1 MEVALERLPNS
12 VAKVSVTI
20 DPADVSAAMD
30 KAFRSVAS
38 RYNIP
43 GFRRG
48 KVPRPIFERMVGRD
62 VLLQEAAQKI
72 VEMRYVEALKEAA
85 IEPVAEPRINIV
97 TLVDGSP
104 FEFAIEVESKPEIT
118 LGDYTDLIAEP
129 LEIRE
134 VTDEDIEA
142 ELTTLARGQAQMV
155 PADEEPVAMGNHITV
170 KLQGYLEGDESGEPF
185 VDDDA
190 YAIEVGS
197 GSVVEGLEP
206 QLIGLMVAQPQSIRL
221 TYPEEHPD
229 VSLAGKDVRFE
240 IEVTEN
246 RRAEVPPIDDDL
258 AKALG
263 LESLQELRE
272 HVANTVKSRIESQA
286 KSDRLAEILGKLK
299 ERVTLELPAA
309 LVAEAVQGLLHEL
322 QNSLMR
328 MGATLDEY
336 LESRQIQLPE
346 LQAELRPQAEERVK
360 QQLLLEA
367 VAKENNLT
375 VTDEEVIESIRP
387 LAEMY
392 QQPVTK
398 LIQLFKAR
406 GEFSALRD
414 NMVLSKASDYLTG
427 VKPEAAD
434 PA

>member
-20 DPADVSAAMD
+20 DPADVSVAMD

-72 VEMRYVEALKEAA
+72 VEMRYVEALQEAA

-97 TLVDGSP
+97 KLEDGSP
-104 FEFAIEVESKPEIT
+104 FEFDIEVESKPEIA
-118 LGDYTDLIAEP
+118 LGDYADLVAEP
-129 LEIRE
+129 LVVRD
-134 VTDEDIEA
+134 VTDEDMET
-142 ELTTLARGQAQMV
+142 ELQTLARGQAQIV
-155 PADEEPVAMGNHITV
+155 PADEEPVSMGNHITV
-170 KLQGYLEGDESGEPF
+170 KLQGYLEGDESDEPF
-185 VDDDA
+185 VDDDS

-197 GSVVEGLEP
+197 GTVVEGLEP
-206 QLIGLMVAQPQSIRL
+206 QLIGLNVGEPQTIRL
-221 TYPEEHPD
+221 TYPESHPD
-229 VSLAGKDVRFE
+229 VSLAGKEVRFE
-240 IEVTEN
+240 IEVLEN
-246 RRAEVPPIDDDL
+246 RRAEVPPVDDDL

-272 HVANTVKSRIESQA
+272 RVANTVKSRIESQA

-299 ERVTLELPAA
+299 ERVPMELPAA
-309 LVAEAVQGLLHEL
+309 LVADAVHNQLHEL
-322 QNSLMR
+322 QNSLSR
-328 MGATLDEY
+328 MGASLDEY

-360 QQLLLEA
+360 EQLLLEA
-367 VAKENNLT
+367 IAKEQNLT
-375 VTDEEVIESIRP
+375 VTDDEVVESIRP

-392 QQPVTK
+392 KQPVTSI
-398 LIQLFKAR
+398 IQLFKER

-414 NMVLSKASDYLTG
+414 NMLLSKASDYLAG
-427 VKPEAAD
+427 VKPDVAD
-434 PA
+434 PS